1 MEAEKRTWR
10 RSRPQDAIE
19 DDENVAALPWAVAS
33 PGRLAEL
40 SAGMRRTSGFTLLEV
55 MVAIVLT
62 SLVVLLAYGAAQV
75 SYDAQARLGAELQGL
90 QGARAMR
97 ELHQDALHNAR
108 PPQLPGH
115 QGLTL
120 QGIEQRV
127 LEQFAHGSRA
137 LQRSEEHTSELQ

>member
-19 DDENVAALPWAVAS
+19 DDENVAALPWAVAA

-75 SYDAQARLGAELQGL
+75 SYDAQARLGAERQGL
-90 QGARAMR
+90 QRARALG
-97 ELHQDALHNAR
+97 EPLPDAAHTAP
-108 PPQLPGH
+108 PPQPP
-115 QGLTL
+115 
-120 QGIEQRV
+120 
-127 LEQFAHGSRA
+127 
-137 LQRSEEHTSELQ
+137 

>member
-62 SLVVLLAYGAAQV
+62 ILGSLEGCVAAEGRYG
-75 SYDAQARLGAELQGL
+75 AQARLCEELQGL

-97 ELHQDALHNAR
+97 ELLQDAL
-108 PPQLPGH
+108 L
-115 QGLTL
+115 
-120 QGIEQRV
+120 
-127 LEQFAHGSRA
+127 
-137 LQRSEEHTSELQ
+137 